1 MPIHPDAV
9 FPALIG
15 GIVTFGASILIVIT
29 KRWHGVFTFDSFTGP
44 QKFHKKNTPR
54 IGGIAVFAGFWVA
67 ASMTASPIRELLFAL
82 GLSSATAFLAG
93 LAEDLSSNIS
103 VTLRSFAMILSGL
116 FFCLLTDYSVTRL
129 EIPFIDT
136 VMEFHYVS
144 IAFTAIAIAG
154 LANAINLIDGFH
166 GLAAGSVIIMLTA
179 LAVVAS
185 FAGDHDLVMLA
196 IVIASVLSGFLL
208 VNFPFGYVFL
218 GDGGA
223 YFSGFLLA
231 ALAVMLPMRNPEIS
245 PWVSLLILSY
255 PVLETAFSAI
265 RKTIRQGYK
274 LSQPDRVHLH
284 ILVYR
289 RYARKIG
296 KVMGSERF
304 SNPLAG
310 MLMWGGAMTSLIFVL
325 LISYTREWSIFAISL
340 QVVLYVLLY
349 RRVTLLPLPHS
360 LKRLKILS
368 RRF

>member
-1 MPIHPDAV
+1 MPIHPDAG

-15 GIVTFGASILIVIT
+15 VIVTFGASILIVIT
-29 KRWHGVFTFDSFTGP
+29 KRWHGVFTFDVFTGP
-44 QKFHKKNTPR
+44 QKFHRTPAPR
-54 IGGIAVFAGFWVA
+54 IGGIAVFVGFWAA
-67 ASMTASPIRELLFAL
+67 ASMTVSPIREILFAL
-82 GLSSATAFLAG
+82 GISSVTAFLAG
-93 LAEDLSSNIS
+93 LAEDLSKRIS

-136 VMEFHYVS
+136 VMELHYVS

-154 LANAINLIDGFH
+154 LANAVNLIDGFH
-166 GLAAGSVIIMLTA
+166 GLAAGSVIIMLSA

-196 IVIASVLSGFLL
+196 IVIVSVLSGFLL

-218 GDGGA
+218 GDGGSYVA
-223 YFSGFLLA
+223 GFLLA

-245 PWVSLLILSY
+245 AWVSLLILSY
-255 PVLETAFSAI
+255 PVLETVFSAI
-265 RKTIRQGYK
+265 RKTIRQGHN

-284 ILVYR
+284 MLVYR
-289 RYARKIG
+289 SYARKIG

-325 LISYTREWSIFAISL
+325 LIPYTREWSIFALFL
-340 QVVLYVLLY
+340 QAVFYVLLY
-349 RRVTLLPLPHS
+349 RRVALLRLPR
-360 LKRLKILS
+360 RLQLSKILS
-368 RRF
+368 RKF